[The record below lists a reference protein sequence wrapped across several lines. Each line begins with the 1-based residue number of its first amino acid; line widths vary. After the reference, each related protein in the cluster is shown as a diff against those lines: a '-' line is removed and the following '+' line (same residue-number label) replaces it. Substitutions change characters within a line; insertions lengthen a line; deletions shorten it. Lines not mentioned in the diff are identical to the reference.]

1 MGWRFVHRIWDSG
14 SAGIWLELLLQE
26 KAGNLRRS
34 TTIRQCGRNYIVGKA
49 ISRLIQR
56 YSMQDGVSIH

>member
-1 MGWRFVHRIWDSG
+1 MGWRFAHRIWDSG
-14 SAGIWLELLLQE
+14 SVGIWLEHLLQG

-34 TTIRQCGRNYIVGKA
+34 TTIRQSGRNNIVGKA
-49 ISRLIQR
+49 ISRLTQR